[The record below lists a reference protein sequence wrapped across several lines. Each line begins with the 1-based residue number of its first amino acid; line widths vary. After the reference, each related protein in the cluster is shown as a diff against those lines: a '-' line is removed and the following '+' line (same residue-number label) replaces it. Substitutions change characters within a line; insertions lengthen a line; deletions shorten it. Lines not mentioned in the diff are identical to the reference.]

1 MQLIPKQ
8 AVRSWASTTPRSPS
22 AVSTVCPH
30 CGERVTFSIIRP
42 FEDKPRSTV
51 SGSSACPNCQAVVH
65 FWAVHNTRGAVGE
78 PDAIFMYPPVRSFFQ
93 ASSLSAEVPEPL
105 KRSFV
110 STVDAF
116 NSRNFVATSVC
127 CRRTLEGIIKYLL
140 PEEKRKG
147 NLIKLIDVAAT
158 TLDLAAPL
166 RSLSTPFVMVG
177 TSARISTRRR
187 SQLKTWPVR
196 WLSYSTTSSLTC
208 MYFPGKSQNW
218 RAHLAERHNNSC
230 MDSPCKQRTD

>member
-140 PEEKRKG
+140 PEEKREG

-166 RSLSTPFVMVG
+166 RSLSHAIRDG
-177 TSARISTRRR
+177 
-187 SQLKTWPVR
+187 
-196 WLSYSTTSSLTC
+196 
-208 MYFPGKSQNW
+208 G
-218 RAHLAERHNNSC
+218 
-230 MDSPCKQRTD
+230 